1 MSVIGKPPTVRRRRL
16 AAELRRLRKAAEL
29 SHEEVTEQTGISRTT
44 LYRIESAR
52 VTPQPRTVITLLDTY
67 RVGDAERG
75 EIIELA
81 KVADTQGWTRP
92 YHADLRESLTAYIAF
107 EAEASGV
114 RNYQSLFIPG
124 LLQTEQYARAV
135 IPGVWPSA
143 TTKDIDQHVQ
153 ARMERQALLTKD
165 NPLDLT
171 VVIDEAALRR
181 CVGGP
186 AVMAEQMQRL
196 QVAAKQPHVSVQ
208 VIPYAVGAHPGMPGS
223 FSLLS
228 FPDPDYDELVY
239 IDSMAGDVFL
249 ESEADISQYTNTF
262 NTLRAL
268 ALSPD
273 DSLSMIATA
282 MHDLTREQETA

>member
-1 MSVIGKPPTVRRRRL
+1 MTAKPPTVRRRRL

-52 VTPQPRTVITLLDTY
+52 VTPQPRTVIAILDTY
-67 RVGDAERG
+67 RVGDADRS
-75 EIIELA
+75 EILELA
-81 KVADTQGWTRP
+81 KGADTPGWLRP
-92 YHADLRESLTAYIAF
+92 YHSDLREQLTAYIAF

-124 LLQTEQYARAV
+124 LLQTERYARAV

-165 NPLDLT
+165 NPLDFT

-186 AVMAEQMQRL
+186 AVMVEQMQRL
-196 QVAAKQPHVSVQ
+196 QVAAKQPHIGVQ
-208 VIPYAVGAHPGMPGS
+208 IIPYAVGAHPGMPGS

-228 FPDPDYDELVY
+228 FPAADADEIVY
-239 IDSMAGDVFL
+239 IDGMAGDVFL
-249 ESEADISQYTNTF
+249 ESEADISLYTDTF
-262 NTLRAL
+262 SALRAL

-273 DSLSMIATA
+273 DSLSLIATA
-282 MHDLTREQETA
+282 MHDLTREEETA